1 MADEPRNDKPVTEDE
16 VSDHAGEFEDVNIA
30 APGNAG
36 GAGGLGYPTHPQGE
50 NAADP
55 VEQTLS
61 NGTIGVDV
69 SGVQTGSGNTRMT
82 ITPSLS
88 KPKRGKQSE
97 AKPGDR
103 SKAQGSGS

>member
-1 MADEPRNDKPVTEDE
+1 MADEQRIDRPITKNE
-16 VSDHAGEFEDVNIA
+16 VSDHGGEFQDVDIA

-36 GAGGLGYPTHPQGE
+36 GSGGLGYPTHPQGE

-61 NGTIGVDV
+61 NGTIGVDT
-69 SGVQTGSGNTRMT
+69 SGVQTGAGNTRMT

-88 KPKRGKQSE
+88 KPTKKKKPEEKSQ
-97 AKPGDR
+97 AKGC
-103 SKAQGSGS
+103 GS